1 MKRAGFETEKREK
14 EPFERKWTWERMG
27 DNGRESVDG
36 TEAEESADKGMIKRR
51 VGVRSGLA
59 MRHAWRLSGSGMEM
73 TEGRAV
79 VREVIRASGERVW
92 RDNRPPL
99 EEEVM

>member
-1 MKRAGFETEKREK
+1 MKRVGFETEKREK
-14 EPFERKWTWERMG
+14 EPLERKWTCERIG
-27 DNGRESVDG
+27 DNGRENVEG
-36 TEAEESADKGMIKRR
+36 TEAEEWADKGITKRR

-73 TEGRAV
+73 TEGRAAE
-79 VREVIRASGERVW
+79 REGIRASGERVW